1 MSKKAVVCFNI
12 GTPDSPTT
20 SSVKAYLKE
29 FLLDK
34 RVLDIPWALR
44 QSLVRGAI
52 LPFRSPKSAEA
63 YASIWSEEGSPLLLE
78 SDQFC
83 NSLQK
88 QLGSEYVVKLAM
100 RYGEPSIKKVLEEV
114 KDFEEIVLFPLFP
127 QYASSSTGSCLEF
140 SLSYFAKQVNV
151 PAIRVVKAFYKE
163 PSFVEALAGKVRET
177 EKNHSWDHLLMSYH
191 GLPERQV
198 RASEFDPK
206 NFCSSDKPCPVDFK
220 ETYCYRKQCYET
232 SSLLAQNLGLDKDRY
247 SVSFQSRLGRDPW
260 IKPYTDLVL
269 PELYKSGVKNLAVMC
284 PAFVADC
291 LETLEEISIRARE
304 DWMKLGGESF
314 TFIPCLNDSDLW
326 IQSCVGMIKGDS

>member
-1 MSKKAVVCFNI
+1 MSKKAVVCLNI
-12 GTPDSPTT
+12 GTPEGPTT
-20 SSVKAYLKE
+20 PFVKSYLKE

-34 RVLDIPWALR
+34 RVLDISWILR

-63 YASIWSEEGSPLLLE
+63 YASIWTKEGSPLLVE
-78 SDQFC
+78 SQKFC
-83 NSLQK
+83 NKLQDD
-88 QLGSEYVVKLAM
+88 LGSDYLVKLAM
-100 RYGEPSIKKVLEEV
+100 RYSEPSIKKVLEEV
-114 KDFEEIVLFPLFP
+114 KNFEEIILFPLFP

-140 SLSYFAKQVNV
+140 SLNYFSKQVNV
-151 PAIRVVKAFYKE
+151 PAVRVVKSFYKE
-163 PSFVEALAGKVRET
+163 DSFIEALAKKVQESQMSS
-177 EKNHSWDHLLMSYH
+177 SWDHLLMSYH

-198 RASEFDPK
+198 RASEFNPK
-206 NFCSSDKPCPVDFK
+206 NFCSSDKPCSVDFK
-220 ETYCYRKQCYET
+220 KTYCYRKQCYET
-232 SSLLAQNLGLDKDRY
+232 SYLLAEKLGINHERY

-260 IKPYTDLVL
+260 IKPYTDLIL
-269 PELYKSGVKNLAVMC
+269 PKLYKSGVRNLAVMC

-326 IQSCVGMIKGDS
+326 VQSCIKMIKG